1 MKFIHLHTHS
11 HYSLLDGLAKIDD
24 LINRAKELGMKALA
38 LTDHGNLY
46 GAVEFYKKAVKAEI
60 KPILGVETYV
70 AYRSRFEKQTR
81 VDDKYFHLILLA
93 ENNLGWQNL
102 IQLVTKSYLEG
113 FYYRPRVDKELLKRC
128 HEGLIALSGCPAGE
142 IPQLIL
148 NNNFEQAEKTIKE
161 YQEIFGSENFFLE
174 ISDHPNIPEAV
185 KVNDA
190 LKKLSEITFAPL
202 VATQDIHYA
211 KPEDAEYQDILLAV
225 QTNNKISD
233 ENRLT
238 MKAEDLSMRSQE
250 QMIES
255 FKDLPE
261 AIENTV
267 KISERCNV
275 NLTLN
280 QILLPNFPLPEQE
293 TSADDY
299 LRKLVMERLSNRF
312 EVADAR
318 VMERLDYELEV
329 IEKTGFAD
337 YFLIVQDFVIW
348 AKERGIVV
356 GPGRGCFLPDTKI
369 LLKDGRQKNIQDI
382 KPQERVISAF
392 GNKRRVK
399 KVLSYDIDEEIAIIK
414 SKMPIFNLRLTK
426 DHKVL
431 AVKHKMCPVNSIKGT
446 ICKPS
451 CNRSCKKNLWSG
463 YNPRWI
469 EAQNLKK
476 NDFLLYPI
484 FKLRQIETK
493 FDLLNFNHLDSRL
506 KGNNKYVWYEIGT
519 NRLIQKKIKRYI
531 KLDKKFAQ
539 LLGFY
544 ISEGWSRSRRKYRE
558 ATIGFGFHRNEKKYI
573 EKTRKLLKQI
583 FGLDSS
589 VVFHKTKNSCQVLA
603 YSRIAARFLERLC
616 GKYSQNKDIPY
627 QIFESSDE
635 IIIALLTSLFKG
647 DGSRKDTMRVSFDST
662 SLNLVSQIKVL
673 LARLGIMSSIKI
685 RKPQKKRRSKPSY
698 KLTIS
703 GKQLFKFNKLF
714 KEFQIPVKKQKFY
727 RNDTFIWRNYIWFPV
742 KEISFERYKG
752 KVCDLTVEKDSS
764 YVANEIA
771 VHNSAAGS
779 LVSYVLGITDID
791 PLKYDLL
798 FERFLNP
805 DRISM
810 PDIDLD
816 FTDVRRDE
824 VFAYIRQKYGE
835 DKVAQIIT
843 FGTMA
848 ARAAVRDAGRALGL
862 PYAFCDQLAKLI
874 PFNPTQGMKVG
885 WLDKSLQN
893 VTELKS
899 LYQNNPDA
907 KKVIDAARQLEGVAR
922 HASVHACGIVISK
935 EPLTDY
941 VPLQRSPQDE
951 NIIITQFEMH
961 SIEDLGLLKIDLLG
975 LKNLTIIEET
985 IRLIKELHDE
995 EIDISK
1001 IPLDDKKTFKLL
1013 QEADC
1018 TGVFQLE
1025 SSGMRRNLK
1034 ELKPTE
1040 LEDIIAMV
1048 SLYRPGPIELIP
1060 SFINRK
1066 HGREKVKYL
1075 HPKLEPILENTY
1087 GIGIY
1092 QEQMMR
1098 IARDL
1103 AGFSLAEADTLRK
1116 AIGKKIKVLLE
1127 SQKEKLMKGMME
1139 NGIDEKTA
1147 KEIWELFP
1155 PFARYGFNRSHAACY
1170 ALIAYRTAY
1179 LKAHWPIEFMTAL
1192 LNADSGDT
1200 ERIAFLVSDAQKN
1213 GIQVLP
1219 PDINKSF
1226 VNFIPEGE
1234 NIRFGLLAIKNV
1246 GLNIVEAI
1254 IRERQVGG
1262 PFQNL
1267 NDFLCRVRHKDLNKK
1282 SLESLI
1288 RVGVFDSLNT
1298 ERGHLSS
1305 NLDNILSFCQNIK
1318 KSQTSSQVS
1327 LFGTNYH
1334 TPAFLEKKS
1343 DENIQAVS
1351 SKEKLAWEKELL
1363 GLYISG
1369 HPLKQYLE
1377 KLQNYKVRSIKE
1389 ILAKK
1394 GESNSN
1400 GYQIAGVIFK
1410 VERIISKLGQP
1421 ILFVKIEDLS
1431 GALEIVVFSDT
1442 LAKNPTV
1449 WRENN
1454 VIIAHGRLSWRNNEP
1469 KFICQQ
1475 AVEL

>member
-1 MKFIHLHTHS
+1 
-11 HYSLLDGLAKIDD
+11 
-24 LINRAKELGMKALA
+24 
-38 LTDHGNLY
+38 
-46 GAVEFYKKAVKAEI
+46 
-60 KPILGVETYV
+60 
-70 AYRSRFEKQTR
+70 
-81 VDDKYFHLILLA
+81 
-93 ENNLGWQNL
+93 
-102 IQLVTKSYLEG
+102 
-113 FYYRPRVDKELLKRC
+113 
-128 HEGLIALSGCPAGE
+128 
-142 IPQLIL
+142 
-148 NNNFEQAEKTIKE
+148 
-161 YQEIFGSENFFLE
+161 
-174 ISDHPNIPEAV
+174 
-185 KVNDA
+185 
-190 LKKLSEITFAPL
+190 
-202 VATQDIHYA
+202 
-211 KPEDAEYQDILLAV
+211 
-225 QTNNKISD
+225 
-233 ENRLT
+233 
-238 MKAEDLSMRSQE
+238 
-250 QMIES
+250 
-255 FKDLPE
+255 
-261 AIENTV
+261 
-267 KISERCNV
+267 
-275 NLTLN
+275 
-280 QILLPNFPLPEQE
+280 
-293 TSADDY
+293 
-299 LRKLVMERLSNRF
+299 
-312 EVADAR
+312 
-318 VMERLDYELEV
+318 
-329 IEKTGFAD
+329 
-337 YFLIVQDFVIW
+337 
-348 AKERGIVV
+348 
-356 GPGRGCFLPDTKI
+356 
-369 LLKDGRQKNIQDI
+369 
-382 KPQERVISAF
+382 
-392 GNKRRVK
+392 
-399 KVLSYDIDEEIAIIK
+399 
-414 SKMPIFNLRLTK
+414 
-426 DHKVL
+426 
-431 AVKHKMCPVNSIKGT
+431 
-446 ICKPS
+446 
-451 CNRSCKKNLWSG
+451 
-463 YNPRWI
+463 
-469 EAQNLKK
+469 
-476 NDFLLYPI
+476 
-484 FKLRQIETK
+484 
-493 FDLLNFNHLDSRL
+493 
-506 KGNNKYVWYEIGT
+506 
-519 NRLIQKKIKRYI
+519 
-531 KLDKKFAQ
+531 
-539 LLGFY
+539 
-544 ISEGWSRSRRKYRE
+544 
-558 ATIGFGFHRNEKKYI
+558 
-573 EKTRKLLKQI
+573 
-583 FGLDSS
+583 
-589 VVFHKTKNSCQVLA
+589 
-603 YSRIAARFLERLC
+603 
-616 GKYSQNKDIPY
+616 
-627 QIFESSDE
+627 
-635 IIIALLTSLFKG
+635 
-647 DGSRKDTMRVSFDST
+647 
-662 SLNLVSQIKVL
+662 
-673 LARLGIMSSIKI
+673 
-685 RKPQKKRRSKPSY
+685 
-698 KLTIS
+698 
-703 GKQLFKFNKLF
+703 
-714 KEFQIPVKKQKFY
+714 
-727 RNDTFIWRNYIWFPV
+727 
-742 KEISFERYKG
+742 RYKG

-1318 KSQTSSQVS
+1318 KSQNSSQVS

>member
-225 QTNNKISD
+225 QTNNKTSD

-238 MKAEDLSMRSQE
+238 MKVEDFSMRSQE
-250 QMIES
+250 QMMES

-261 AIENTV
+261 AIENTE
-267 KISERCNV
+267 KIAERCNV

-293 TSADDY
+293 ISADDY

-312 EVADAR
+312 EVADAK

-329 IEKTGFAD
+329 IKKTGFAD

-356 GPGRGCFLPDTKI
+356 GPGRG
-369 LLKDGRQKNIQDI
+369 
-382 KPQERVISAF
+382 
-392 GNKRRVK
+392 
-399 KVLSYDIDEEIAIIK
+399 
-414 SKMPIFNLRLTK
+414 
-426 DHKVL
+426 
-431 AVKHKMCPVNSIKGT
+431 
-446 ICKPS
+446 
-451 CNRSCKKNLWSG
+451 
-463 YNPRWI
+463 
-469 EAQNLKK
+469 
-476 NDFLLYPI
+476 
-484 FKLRQIETK
+484 
-493 FDLLNFNHLDSRL
+493 
-506 KGNNKYVWYEIGT
+506 
-519 NRLIQKKIKRYI
+519 
-531 KLDKKFAQ
+531 
-539 LLGFY
+539 
-544 ISEGWSRSRRKYRE
+544 
-558 ATIGFGFHRNEKKYI
+558 
-573 EKTRKLLKQI
+573 
-583 FGLDSS
+583 
-589 VVFHKTKNSCQVLA
+589 
-603 YSRIAARFLERLC
+603 
-616 GKYSQNKDIPY
+616 
-627 QIFESSDE
+627 
-635 IIIALLTSLFKG
+635 
-647 DGSRKDTMRVSFDST
+647 
-662 SLNLVSQIKVL
+662 
-673 LARLGIMSSIKI
+673 
-685 RKPQKKRRSKPSY
+685 
-698 KLTIS
+698 
-703 GKQLFKFNKLF
+703 
-714 KEFQIPVKKQKFY
+714 
-727 RNDTFIWRNYIWFPV
+727 
-742 KEISFERYKG
+742 
-752 KVCDLTVEKDSS
+752 
-764 YVANEIA
+764 
-771 VHNSAAGS
+771 SAAGS
-779 LVSYVLGITDID
+779 LVSYVLGVTDIN

-835 DKVAQIIT
+835 DRVAQIIT

-862 PYAFCDQLAKLI
+862 SYGFCDQLAKLI
-874 PFNPTQGMKVG
+874 PALPHQKLDDAIKKVP
-885 WLDKSLQN
+885 
-893 VTELKS
+893 ELNE
-899 LYQNNPDA
+899 LYKNNPDA
-907 KKVIDAARQLEGVAR
+907 KKVIDAAFKLEGVAR
-922 HASVHACGIVISK
+922 HASVHAAGVVVSK

-941 VPLQRSPQDE
+941 VPLQRAPQNE
-951 NIIITQFEMH
+951 NIVITQFDMY

-975 LKNLTIIEET
+975 LKNLTIIEEA
-985 IRLIKELHDE
+985 IRLIKEIQGE
-995 EIDISK
+995 EIKISQ

-1013 QEADC
+1013 QETDT
-1018 TGVFQLE
+1018 TGIFQLE
-1025 SSGMRRNLK
+1025 SSGMRRYLR

-1048 SLYRPGPIELIP
+1048 ALYRPGPMELIP

-1075 HPKLEPILENTY
+1075 HPKLEPILEKTY

-1116 AIGKKIKVLLE
+1116 AIGKKIKVLLGA
-1127 SQKEKLMKGMME
+1127 QKEKLLRGMME
-1139 NGIDEKTA
+1139 NGIDEPTA
-1147 KEIWELFP
+1147 KQIWELFP

-1170 ALIAYRTAY
+1170 ALIGYWTAY
-1179 LKAHWPIEFMTAL
+1179 LKSHWPIEFMTAL

-1200 ERIAFLVSDAQKN
+1200 ERIAFLISEAQKN
-1213 GIQVLP
+1213 DINILA

-1226 VNFIPEGE
+1226 VNFVPEE
-1234 NIRFGLLAIKNV
+1234 KNIRFGLLAIKNV
-1246 GLNIVEAI
+1246 GLNIVQAI
-1254 IRERQVGG
+1254 IEERQRGG
-1262 PFQNL
+1262 PFQNFS
-1267 NDFLCRVRHKDLNKK
+1267 DFLIRVRHKDLNKK

-1288 RVGVFDSLNT
+1288 KVGVFDSLNT
-1298 ERGHLSS
+1298 DRAEL
-1305 NLDNILSFCQNIK
+1305 LAKIEEILAFSQNIK
-1318 KSQTSSQVS
+1318 RSLNSSQIS
-1327 LFGTNYH
+1327 LFGANYQAS
-1334 TPAFLEKKS
+1334 PGLFKKELNGNGAPIP
-1343 DENIQAVS
+1343 D
-1351 SKEKLAWEKELL
+1351 KEKLSWEKELV

-1369 HPLKQYLE
+1369 HPLNQFSE
-1377 KLQNYKVRSIKE
+1377 KLKNNRIKPIKE
-1389 ILAKK
+1389 LLADKR
-1394 GESNSN
+1394 GVNGNSRR
-1400 GYQIAGVIFK
+1400 IAGVISNVK
-1410 VERIISKLGQP
+1410 RIISKLGQP
-1421 ILFVKIEDLS
+1421 ILFAKIEDL
-1431 GALEIVVFSDT
+1431 GGGLEVIVFSDT

-1454 VIIAHGRLSWRNNEP
+1454 VVIVEGRLSWRNNEP